1 MQAGPASPATT
12 GSSKSPARSTMTPGA
27 RAWNLMFETLR
38 ASKPF
43 METVANEFDL
53 TPQQLYALRNL
64 SVDRAVTMSEFAT
77 QLGCDASNVT
87 AIADRLESRGLAE
100 RRSAHTDRRVKALVL
115 TPAGIA
121 LYERVAERMQ
131 QPPPAID
138 NLSEADQSL
147 LGDILERALNSL

>member
-1 MQAGPASPATT
+1 
-12 GSSKSPARSTMTPGA
+12 MTAGA
-27 RAWNLMFETLR
+27 RAWNLMFEILR

-64 SVDRAVTMSEFAT
+64 SNERAVTMSEFAML
-77 QLGCDASNVT
+77 LGCDASNVT
-87 AIADRLESRGLAE
+87 AIADKLESRGLCE
-100 RRSAHTDRRVKALVL
+100 RRSALGDRRVKALVL
-115 TPAGIA
+115 TPAGVE

-138 NLSEADQSL
+138 NLSVADQSE
-147 LGDILERALNSL
+147 LGDLLERALNSL